1 MKYKALVLFDIDGTL
16 IRRAGPQHK
25 EAMMEAVRRVTGL
38 ETSFDG
44 IPLYGM
50 LDPDIIS
57 RMMRNAGAS
66 RASIRAAMPEV
77 IRRAQAIYVR
87 NCPDSIARR
96 MCPGVKRLLDRL
108 AREQVLVGLV
118 TGNLTRI
125 GWKKMERAGL
135 REYFRFGAFGE
146 MASTRGGLAKMAI
159 RQARREGWIPRT
171 ARASLIGD
179 APADVLAAKQSGA
192 QAIAVATG
200 VVPADQLLGFEPDL
214 LLKDLRELR
223 LEMVL

>member
-1 MKYKALVLFDIDGTL
+1 MAYKALVLFDIDGTL

-25 EAMMEAVRRVTGL
+25 EAMMEAVFRVTGL
-38 ETSFDG
+38 KTSFDG

-50 LDPDIIS
+50 LDPDIITG
-57 RMMRNAGAS
+57 MMRNAGAS
-66 RASIRAAMPEV
+66 RAAIRAAMPEIV
-77 IRRAQAIYVR
+77 RRAQSIYVR
-87 NCPDSIARR
+87 NSPDSIARR

-108 AREQVLVGLV
+108 TREQVLIGLV

-135 REYFRFGAFGE
+135 REYFHFGAFGE
-146 MASTRGGLAKMAI
+146 MATTRGGLAKLAI
-159 RQARREGWIPRT
+159 RRARQEGWIARRART
-171 ARASLIGD
+171 SLIGD

-200 VVPADQLLGFEPDL
+200 VVPADQLLGCEPDL
-214 LLKDLRELR
+214 LLNDLRELK